1 MNRKYLKIVNFIWSR
16 IMEQQFISQCIY
28 DNKYELLRFFEQFA
42 FILRI
47 NKEKRF
53 PFSFLITS

>member
-1 MNRKYLKIVNFIWSR
+1 
-16 IMEQQFISQCIY
+16 MEQQFISQCIY